1 MIEIIFDRKK
11 HGWVSSDRKF
21 LASERDVP
29 FSTVYRLINPE
40 TGKHMDFH
48 LSHSTGPEFDHST
61 RWVYVNES
69 SDITLEICNDPGI
82 TGEAARRYLEAKLKN
97 Y

>member
-1 MIEIIFDRKK
+1 
-11 HGWVSSDRKF
+11 
-21 LASERDVP
+21 
-29 FSTVYRLINPE
+29 
-40 TGKHMDFH
+40 MDFH